1 MYALGFGIFSSSKRE
16 KIFLGE
22 EVFTTA
28 CGAGV
33 RESYYC
39 VSMMA
44 RDDGSVVGLFSL
56 GDGRDR

>member
-22 EVFTTA
+22 EVLTSSSR
-28 CGAGV
+28 AGV
-33 RESYYC
+33 REAYYC
-39 VSMMA
+39 ISMMA